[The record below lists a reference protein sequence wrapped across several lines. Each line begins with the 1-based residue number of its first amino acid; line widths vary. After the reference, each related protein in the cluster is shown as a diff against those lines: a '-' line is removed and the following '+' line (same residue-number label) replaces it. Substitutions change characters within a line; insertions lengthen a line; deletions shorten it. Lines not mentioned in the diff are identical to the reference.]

1 MKVLFDTCVLID
13 SIENRHPYSDFS
25 NELFLKAASG
35 EIEGFITANSVTDI
49 FYIIRKH
56 IGDNKKA
63 RSTLSQLLSFF
74 SVIDTTESDCR
85 QAVFS
90 EMSDYED
97 AVLAESGIRTLMDYI
112 VTRNNRDFL
121 GSRIKVVSSE
131 ELVSLINS

>member
-13 SIENRHPYSDFS
+13 SLENRRPFSDFS

-35 EIEGFITANSVTDI
+35 EIDGFITANSVTDI

-56 IGDNKKA
+56 IGDKNKA
-63 RSTLSQLLSFF
+63 RSILSQLLSFF

-90 EMSDYED
+90 EISDYED
-97 AVLAESGIRTLMDYI
+97 AVMVESGIRTLVDYI
-112 VTRNNRDFL
+112 VTRNSKDFI
-121 GSRIKVVSSE
+121 GSRVEIVSSE
-131 ELVSLINS
+131 ELLSLINN